1 MMIIMGR
8 NMPTCAR
15 GGVWLL
21 LAGSQQAPHPY
32 HHLEDHY
39 DEGDDEDEDHDHDDD
54 EDEKDDELEGHN
66 DEDDHAGLQQAC
78 HPYHRGNW
86 IIWEIMIDQLDS
98 E

>member
-1 MMIIMGR
+1 MGR